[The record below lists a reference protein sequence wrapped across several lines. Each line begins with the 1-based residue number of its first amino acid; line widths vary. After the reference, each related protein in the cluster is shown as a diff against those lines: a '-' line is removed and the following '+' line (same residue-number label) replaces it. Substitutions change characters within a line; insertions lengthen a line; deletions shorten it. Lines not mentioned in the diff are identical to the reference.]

1 LLNINNQ
8 LLLSGFADQPI
19 FVKLN
24 NGKEEWIA
32 IGKLSYSMQI
42 YDPLNNSWIPIKS
55 LSLEI
60 GNFTV
65 FNVVAAKQILNGSI
79 VYSDYIANNI
89 LLDMK
94 TP

>member
-1 LLNINNQ
+1 MD
-8 LLLSGFADQPI
+8 S
-19 FVKLN
+19 
-24 NGKEEWIA
+24 
-32 IGKLSYSMQI
+32 
-42 YDPLNNSWIPIKS
+42 IKS